1 MEAVRVEAAMEAGG
15 KEVVRQAVAEQ
26 AEGGMAAVVWAEAAR
41 AAVKVEAVM
50 EGAMVVVRRVVAAVA
65 VEVRLEVEVR
75 VVEAKTVAPMVEVQ
89 RVALRVVEA
98 MAVGQVV
105 ARAVMRAEQKEVRW
119 VAAGVVS
126 RVTWME
132 VTQEVAKAVI

>member
-1 MEAVRVEAAMEAGG
+1 MEAGG
-15 KEVVRQAVAEQ
+15 KEVVRQAVVEP